1 MRRILPLAVAIGLIP
16 APAHAVING
25 GPADQSET
33 GWFASYTVE
42 GGRCGGTIIDS
53 RWILTAAHCAESVA
67 TFGTATVRVNPKRF
81 GKGTPVY
88 TVDRVLI
95 HPSFRPK
102 ADLPNDIALLHV
114 TKNLPKARVV
124 LNTNPSTPIAGQRLL
139 AYGFGMTGPKDL
151 GSSRLMVAPMFDQ
164 AGPDGRCGTWRRS
177 RFHSA
182 EQICANDPVER
193 IDTCGGD
200 SGGPLVQGSAL
211 QVGIVSFGVGICN
224 GNPKKPGIYTRVSAY
239 ADWIEQAKTAPQI
252 LVGSAACP
260 LPDRMCQVTGG
271 KSLRL
276 RVRNAGQGVGTWQV
290 DSVPAKIRVSTTGGT
305 LTAGRATQLTVKAK
319 PSAKGCTALTVS
331 GTNLRPTT
339 FRLYINGGTKG
350 C

>member
-1 MRRILPLAVAIGLIP
+1 
-16 APAHAVING
+16 
-25 GPADQSET
+25 
-33 GWFASYTVE
+33 
-42 GGRCGGTIIDS
+42 
-53 RWILTAAHCAESVA
+53 
-67 TFGTATVRVNPKRF
+67 
-81 GKGTPVY
+81 
-88 TVDRVLI
+88 
-95 HPSFRPK
+95 
-102 ADLPNDIALLHV
+102 
-114 TKNLPKARVV
+114 
-124 LNTNPSTPIAGQRLL
+124 
-139 AYGFGMTGPKDL
+139 
-151 GSSRLMVAPMFDQ
+151 
-164 AGPDGRCGTWRRS
+164 
-177 RFHSA
+177 
-182 EQICANDPVER
+182 
-193 IDTCGGD
+193 
-200 SGGPLVQGSAL
+200 
-211 QVGIVSFGVGICN
+211 VGICN